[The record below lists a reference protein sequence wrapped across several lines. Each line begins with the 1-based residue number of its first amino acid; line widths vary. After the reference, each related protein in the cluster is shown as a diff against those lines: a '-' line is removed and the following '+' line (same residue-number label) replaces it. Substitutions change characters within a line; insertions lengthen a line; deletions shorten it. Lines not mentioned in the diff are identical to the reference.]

1 MRELRTPNPRG
12 TTPRRGGSSAQ
23 ELMSLEEEGRPL
35 SVSFLFVPQEKIV
48 ILTAS
53 RLDSARGRPH
63 LILRPG

>member
-1 MRELRTPNPRG
+1 MRELRTPNPGG

-35 SVSFLFVPQEKIV
+35 SVSFLFR
-48 ILTAS
+48 AS
-53 RLDSARGRPH
+53 GKDCDSHRLDSARGRPH